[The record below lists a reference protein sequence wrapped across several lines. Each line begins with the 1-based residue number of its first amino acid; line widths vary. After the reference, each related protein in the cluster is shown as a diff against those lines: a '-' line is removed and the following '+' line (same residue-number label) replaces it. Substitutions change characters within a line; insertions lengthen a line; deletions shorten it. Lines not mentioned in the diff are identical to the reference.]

1 MTFAEIAVFHHLLS
15 RANRMEVRG
24 EVGLCAGLGIRQL
37 AIDMGKSRNAT
48 KKALRAL
55 ESAGYVKLCKDGI
68 FIPKFIPTSGSQLDP
83 PPGQDMTHP
92 RVTNGPT
99 SGSQLDPPPGQDMT
113 HPRVTNGP
121 TSGSQLDPPP
131 GQDMTHQTP
140 EVTENK
146 APRGSRDLKRDVR
159 DIRDTVRPDHV
170 INSPYEFKAEV
181 TIEKVAEALDD
192 WMMDLAQWMP
202 ARFGT
207 ASVSPKYI
215 EAVFNLVNVGNAKGL
230 VAAKPG
236 EVPYDLDEIEWAVRG
251 YIVGSSRD
259 QWLKQKQQQGEI
271 LGLYWLFTANGMIAK
286 YAEMGREKWE
296 KWVGENNRAR
306 AAIEASEARAQDRRT
321 T

>member
-15 RANRMEVRG
+15 RANRMGVRG

-48 KKALRAL
+48 KKALRGL
-55 ESAGYVKLCKDGI
+55 ESAGYLKLCKDGI

-99 SGSQLDPPPGQDMT
+99 SGS
-113 HPRVTNGP
+113 H
-121 TSGSQLDPPP
+121 LDPPP

-306 AAIEASEARAQDRRT
+306 AAIEASEARAQERRIT
-321 T
+321 